1 MCNRN
6 AAITHSHPNRNQQEE
21 NAEGD
26 CLTVAAH
33 YGTEQCYNILPFNDA
48 ASSFQLFA
56 GTTGAVG
63 LQLFYDL
70 DCFGNSVEVRQF
82 YAPSMPAG
90 FNNQVTSCTSLSLSV
105 CQILTCP
112 HLTTTQF
119 LFSPLRKQS
128 SLSCSK

>member
-1 MCNRN
+1 
-6 AAITHSHPNRNQQEE
+6 
-21 NAEGD
+21 
-26 CLTVAAH
+26 VAAH

-82 YAPSMPAG
+82 YAPNMPAG
-90 FNNQVTSCTSLSLSV
+90 FDNQVTSCTSLPVLSV
-105 CQILTCP
+105 
-112 HLTTTQF
+112 
-119 LFSPLRKQS
+119 S
-128 SLSCSK
+128 SLHQHSQSCLCSIVKFIMQ

>member
-1 MCNRN
+1 MYNRN
-6 AAITHSHPNRNQQEE
+6 AAITHSHPLYVFTNRNPLQEE
-21 NAEGD
+21 NAEGG

-90 FNNQVTSCTSLSLSV
+90 FNNQVTSCTSRSFCLFFIHPHHLS
-105 CQILTCP
+105 QQ
-112 HLTTTQF
+112 HF
-119 LFSPLRKQS
+119 LFSPLR
-128 SLSCSK
+128 